1 MLSGRVVSIASRLA
15 RVAQPPSLLA
25 SLSSRAM
32 STAREA
38 FPGAPQFDNVILE
51 KAADGKV
58 AVITLNRPRAL
69 NALSK
74 GLMADL
80 KEACAIADASDSV
93 GAVVITGGEKIF
105 AAGADIKEMKDNN
118 MVDNLANNF
127 LSNWTF
133 LKDVKKPTIAAVNG
147 YALGGGCEVAM
158 MCDIMYASE
167 TAKFGQPE
175 IKLGVIPGAGGTQRL
190 TRAVG
195 KAKAMEMNLTGRMMG
210 AEEAKSYGLVAGV
223 YPAGTVIDEAVK
235 VGSEIAAMSK
245 PIVAICKDAV
255 NKTYEMTLSEGIDY
269 ERRMFHVCFGTEDQ
283 KEGMAAFAEKRQA
296 EFKDR

>member
-1 MLSGRVVSIASRLA
+1 MLSARLFAAGR
-15 RVAQPPSLLA
+15 RVAPAVRPA
-25 SLSSRAM
+25 
-32 STAREA
+32 TARLFSSERA
-38 FPGAPQFDNVILE
+38 TFPGSPAYDNVILE
-51 KAADGKV
+51 MAGSGKV
-58 AVITLNRPRAL
+58 AVITLNRPKAL
-69 NALSK
+69 NALSA

-80 KEACAIADASDSV
+80 KAACSLADETSSV
-93 GAVVITGGEKIF
+93 GAVVITGGEKVF

-118 MVDNLANNF
+118 MVDNLRGDF
-127 LSNWTF
+127 LGNWTF

-190 TRAVG
+190 TRAIG
-195 KAKAMEMNLTGRMMG
+195 KAKSMEMNLSGRMMG
-210 AEEAKSYGLVAGV
+210 ADEAKSYGLVAGV
-223 YPAGTVIDEAVK
+223 YPKGTVIDEAVK
-235 VGSEIAAMSK
+235 LGEEIASMSQ

-255 NKTYEMTLSEGIDY
+255 NKSYEMALSEGIAY

-283 KEGMAAFAEKRQA
+283 TEGMHAFAEKRQA
-296 EFKDR
+296 EFKHR

>member
-1 MLSGRVVSIASRLA
+1 MLSSVARRAATGVSLRRL
-15 RVAQPPSLLA
+15 
-25 SLSSRAM
+25 
-32 STAREA
+32 TTTREA
-38 FPGAPQFDNVILE
+38 FPNSPAFDNVILE
-51 KAADGKV
+51 QAAGGKV
-58 AVITLNRPRAL
+58 AVITLNRPKAL
-69 NALSK
+69 NALSR

-80 KEACAIADASDSV
+80 KAACDLADKTESV
-93 GAVVITGGEKIF
+93 GAVVVTGGEKVF
-105 AAGADIKEMKDNN
+105 AAGADIKEMQDNN
-118 MVDNLANNF
+118 MVDNLASNF
-127 LSNWTF
+127 LANWTF

-195 KAKAMEMNLTGRMMG
+195 KAKSMEMNLTGRMMG
-210 AEEAKSYGLVAGV
+210 ADEAKTYGLVAGV

-235 VGSEIAAMSK
+235 VGSEIAAMSQ
-245 PIVAICKDAV
+245 PIVSICKDAV
-255 NKTYEMTLSEGIDY
+255 NKSYEMTLGEGVEY

-283 KEGMAAFAEKRQA
+283 TEGMKAFVEKRKA
-296 EFKDR
+296 EFKHR